1 MRKGV
6 MLRTDK
12 RYKKTIL
19 TTEGYLTWS
28 RNVLR
33 PKSKEDLL
41 RLQKMEKVKS
51 IAPIDSYLKIDRL
64 PFKITI
70 AMMLQIARHAIE
82 FHSYQDVS
90 DFYKNNWDIQISDD
104 QIRQVV
110 DYIGAIVYEED
121 CRLAEEALKDYN
133 PQMVGEYAKADD
145 NTLYLEMDGAMF
157 NTRGVSSGWRENK
170 LGMAFDSKNIYT
182 YTDKNGKLQHRILKR
197 EYISYAGNAEDFRKH
212 LLALA
217 RRNGCET
224 AKYVIILSD
233 GAAWIKRLKKDLF
246 PYAIQIL
253 DLFHLKE
260 NVGKFAI
267 FHFKNNYEEYHP
279 WANNVCEQLENGRWK
294 EVLSLREL
302 LPYKDGKTVPEGIV
316 NLYHYVWNNRDCIDY
331 PHYKRMGFFVG
342 SGAIES
348 GNKTVLQERLK
359 LPGMRWNID
368 KAQGV
373 LSLRA
378 KDKSGLWESYV
389 VPLVFNYI
397 GQK

>member
-6 MLRTDK
+6 VLRTDK
-12 RYKKTIL
+12 RYRKTIL

-33 PKSKEDLL
+33 PKSKEDRL
-41 RLQKMEKVKS
+41 RLLNMEKIKS
-51 IAPIDSYLKIDRL
+51 IAPVDSYLEIDRL

-70 AMMLQIARHAIE
+70 TMMLQIARHAIE
-82 FHSYQDVS
+82 FHSYRDVS
-90 DFYKNNWDIQISDD
+90 EFYKSNWNIQISDD

-110 DYIGAIVYEED
+110 DYIGAIVYKED
-121 CRLAEEALKDYN
+121 CRLAEEALKDYY
-133 PQMVGEYAKADD
+133 PQKVQEYSKPEE

-157 NTRGVSSGWRENK
+157 NTRGKPSGWRENK
-170 LGMAFDSKNIYT
+170 LGMAFDSKNIYS
-182 YTDKNGKLQHRILKR
+182 YTDKNGQLQHRILKR
-197 EYISYAGNAEDFRKH
+197 EYISYAGNVEEFRKH

-224 AKYVIILSD
+224 AKHVIILSD
-233 GAAWIKRLKKDLF
+233 GAIWIKALRKDLF

-279 WANNVCEQLENGRWK
+279 WADNVCEHLENGRWK
-294 EVLSLREL
+294 EVLSLKEL
-302 LPYKDGKTVPEGIV
+302 QPYKDGKTVPDSTV
-316 NLYHYVWNNRDCIDY
+316 NLYNYIWNNRDCIDY
-331 PHYKRMGFFVG
+331 PLYKRNGFFVG

-378 KDKSGLWESYV
+378 KEKSGLWESYV